1 MKKRV
6 NIKINAPIY
15 NVIPPITRTLMNVEM
30 STGDIRNCICA
41 KATVEE
47 ILDSGK
53 IIILNLYNYNK
64 DNNPKKKVE
73 PKKEEVK
80 IQEQA
85 KPKEAVNVK
94 IQPKKEEQAVHPGPI
109 QEKPVEQPKKPIG
122 ETKKEVKHEQK
133 NQKLTPVVTVKKE
146 EAKAPVEEQT
156 KEEKK

>member
-47 ILDSGK
+47 ILDNGK
-53 IIILNLYNYNK
+53 VITLNLYNYNK
-64 DNNPKKKVE
+64 DNNPPIKKEE
-73 PKKEEVK
+73 PKKEIKKE
-80 IQEQA
+80 EQA
-85 KPKEAVNVK
+85 KPKEVVNVK
-94 IQPKKEEQAVHPGPI
+94 IQQPKKEEQVHPGPI
-109 QEKPVEQPKKPIG
+109 QEKPVAEQPKKPIG

-133 NQKLTPVVTVKKE
+133 SQKLAPEATVKKE
-146 EAKAPVEEQT
+146 EEKLPVGEV
-156 KEEKK
+156 KEE